1 MKRVAFKMKLKEGCF
16 AKYKKRHDEIWSELS
31 IFLSNGGI
39 VNYSIFFDPETNIL
53 FAYHELLGTGG
64 AQDQGSIPIVQK
76 WWKYMVDIMETNP
89 DNSPVSVPLEE
100 AFYLK

>member
-16 AKYKKRHDEIWSELS
+16 AEYKKRHSEIWPELCEL
-31 IFLSNGGI
+31 LSSAGV
-39 VNYSIFFDPETNIL
+39 VNYSIYFDPETNIL
-53 FAYHELLGTGG
+53 FGYHEITGTSG
-64 AQDQGSIPIVQK
+64 AQDQGAVPIVQK
-76 WWKYMVDIMETNP
+76 WWKYMADIMDTNP

>member
-16 AKYKKRHDEIWSELS
+16 AEYKKRHDEIWPELS
-31 IFLSNGGI
+31 AFLSNAGI

-53 FAYHELLGTGG
+53 FAYHELLGSIG
-64 AQDQGSIPIVQK
+64 AQDQGPTPIVQK
-76 WWKYMVDIMETNP
+76 WWKYMADIMDTNQ
-89 DNSPVSVPLEE
+89 DNSPVSAPLSE